1 MIWAKAMAVFVV
13 IALVE
18 TLHGI
23 LRVKYLNRPL
33 GDRRARQLGVFTGSV
48 LILVI
53 AWLTV
58 PWLGV
63 GTGGEALAVGMLWML
78 LMLGFEFAIGR
89 LVFHFPWPRI
99 LREFDPTQGGFLVL
113 GMLVLL
119 FAPLLVATLRGI
131 L

>member
-13 IALVE
+13 IALAE

-33 GDRRARQLGVFTGSV
+33 GDHRARQLGVLTGSV

-58 PWLGV
+58 PWLDV
-63 GTGGEALAVGMLWML
+63 GTGGGALAVGLLWML
-78 LMLGFEFAIGR
+78 LMLGFDIAIGR
-89 LVFHFPWPRI
+89 LAFHFPWPRI
-99 LREFDPTQGGFLVL
+99 FKEFDPTQGGFLGL

-119 FAPLLVATLRGI
+119 FAPLIVATLRG
-131 L
+131 LL